1 MLCGESVVSGL
12 EPYYRTQTD
21 VPEYD
26 RNKPIKNHILHER
39 HYRLLSGSCKEKTAG
54 LPGLWL
60 ALRIPCSRI
69 RHTEQ
74 WSGMPQL
81 RPNWQYEQDEKKGN
95 PFQKNSI
102 F

>member
-60 ALRIPCSRI
+60 ALRIRYSRS
-69 RHTEQ
+69 RHNEQ
-74 WSGMPQL
+74 WAGMPQH
-81 RPNWQYEQDEKKGN
+81 RPTRQYDHQGKQGN
-95 PFQKNSI
+95 SLQKC
-102 F
+102 